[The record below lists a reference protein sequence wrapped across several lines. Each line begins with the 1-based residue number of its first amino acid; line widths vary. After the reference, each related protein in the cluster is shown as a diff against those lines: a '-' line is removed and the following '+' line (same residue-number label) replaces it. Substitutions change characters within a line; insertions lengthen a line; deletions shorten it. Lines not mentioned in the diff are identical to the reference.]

1 MKIDDITRQSLL
13 YDFYGALLT
22 ERQRGVLELYH
33 EENLSLAEI
42 AAEMGIS
49 RQGVHDALKKAE
61 RALKEYEAKLGL
73 VEKFQRTSSSINEI
87 DARIEGLIASMQD
100 GRGSAA
106 AENSSAAAGNNA
118 AAKRQPATGK
128 ASSEVA
134 DELAQIKT
142 IIDGIEQ

>member
-22 ERQRGVLELYH
+22 ERQRGVMELYH

-61 RALKEYEAKLGL
+61 RALKEYETKLGL

-87 DARIEGLIASMQD
+87 DARIEGLIASMRD
-100 GRGSAA
+100 GRSGAA
-106 AENSSAAAGNNA
+106 KREPAAGNS
-118 AAKRQPATGK
+118 RP